1 VEPHGLKPVLLHKL
15 RRACLRR
22 SGSRLREAPASAGVG
37 RSRRQAEPSEAHTT
51 ALLWSFEGY
60 PPRIHPRSKDLWLSA
75 KEGKISLDKQ
85 NGTNLMDIEVKLF
98 ATLRD
103 YLPKGSSRFSCKMEV
118 DGHTRVQDILE
129 RLKIPE
135 DIPKIVLIN
144 GVHGKKEQPLKD
156 GDVVSIFPPVA
167 GG

>member
-1 VEPHGLKPVLLHKL
+1 
-15 RRACLRR
+15 
-22 SGSRLREAPASAGVG
+22 
-37 RSRRQAEPSEAHTT
+37 
-51 ALLWSFEGY
+51 
-60 PPRIHPRSKDLWLSA
+60 
-75 KEGKISLDKQ
+75 
-85 NGTNLMDIEVKLF
+85 MDIEVKLF

-103 YLPKGSSRFSCKMEV
+103 YLPKGSDRFSCKMAV
-118 DGHTRVQDILE
+118 DDHTRVKDILE

-135 DIPKIVLIN
+135 EIPKIILIN